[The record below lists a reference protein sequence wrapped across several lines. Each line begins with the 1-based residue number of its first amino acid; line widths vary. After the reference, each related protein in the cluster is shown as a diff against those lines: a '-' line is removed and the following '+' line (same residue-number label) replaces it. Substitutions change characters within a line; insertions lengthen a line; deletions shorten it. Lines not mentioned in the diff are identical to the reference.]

1 MSVVEAIVPIVAN
14 PTYSIVYEHTFDT
27 EYFAGAVFLVTL
39 GCMIICILA
48 FMYVIYYLMTQ
59 LQLFHIEILYSHTNF
74 RVLTI
79 DHKRTYRKS
88 KIEAHSGSINNLRTQ
103 VTTI

>member
-14 PTYSIVYEHTFDT
+14 PTYSIVYENTFDT

-48 FMYVIYYLMTQ
+48 FMYVFLEYSISMISYRNTIVSYLFQ
-59 LQLFHIEILYSHTNF
+59 GPFH
-74 RVLTI
+74 
-79 DHKRTYRKS
+79 RTEEK
-88 KIEAHSGSINNLRTQ
+88 L
-103 VTTI
+103 